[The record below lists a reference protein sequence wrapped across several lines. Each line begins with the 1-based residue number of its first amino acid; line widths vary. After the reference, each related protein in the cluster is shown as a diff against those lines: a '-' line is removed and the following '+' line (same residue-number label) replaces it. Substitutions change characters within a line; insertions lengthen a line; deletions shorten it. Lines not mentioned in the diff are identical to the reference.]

1 VSRRQKGPTGR
12 ALSVIVVITPFDGQ
26 AFVEQG
32 VAADSGVPEAEQP
45 ERLDIALEMSL
56 TFSRASMGS

>member
-1 VSRRQKGPTGR
+1 
-12 ALSVIVVITPFDGQ
+12 VIVVITPFDGQ